1 MGAVG
6 LREQKKAETKAA
18 LSRAA
23 LDLAIDRGFDAV
35 TVDAIAAAARVSTR
49 TFRNYFSSKEHA
61 VLFQLEEVEQQLVEA
76 FLARDASEHVL
87 DSMEAVAI
95 DFVGSSGPL
104 DQALTVTRLI
114 TQHPSLVAHSAA
126 LHHVA
131 ATKVL
136 AEIGR
141 RTGLD
146 PDVELYPR
154 LMYNAASSVTTTVV
168 ELLMSPTPLPE
179 GPAELVRRGFDQLR
193 TGLVDFASPPA
204 SRGTDC

>member
-1 MGAVG
+1 MERVG
-6 LREQKKAETKAA
+6 LRERKKAETKAA

-35 TVDAIAAAARVSTR
+35 TVDAIAATAGVSTR

-61 VLFQLEEVEQQLVEA
+61 LLFQLEEVEEQLVEA
-76 FLARDASEHVL
+76 FLTRDADEHVL
-87 DSMEAVAI
+87 DSMEAVAV
-95 DFVGSSGPL
+95 DFLGSSDPL
-104 DQALTVTRLI
+104 DQAITVTRLI
-114 TQHPSLVAHSAA
+114 TRYPSLVAHSAA

-146 PDVELYPR
+146 PDVDLYPR

-168 ELLMSPTPLPE
+168 ELLMSSSHLPDTP
-179 GPAELVRRGFDQLR
+179 AQLVRRGFDQLR
-193 TGLVDFASPPA
+193 HGLIDFESSPT
-204 SRGTDC
+204 SRDGSR